1 MKKLLLSVVV
11 LLLAIVLTGC
21 ENKEEKTFKATIL
34 ECREDSMIVEPD
46 KDESE
51 YKSSDQFSL
60 SFPEGYNSCQ
70 VDGKVKITY
79 SGLIAE
85 SYPAQINAIKI
96 EDIK

>member
-1 MKKLLLSVVV
+1 MKKILLTIVVF
-11 LLLAIVLTGC
+11 LLAIVLTGC
-21 ENKEEKTFKATIL
+21 ENKEGKTFKATIL

-60 SFPEGYNSCQ
+60 SFVGNYNSCK

-79 SGLIAE
+79 NGLIAE